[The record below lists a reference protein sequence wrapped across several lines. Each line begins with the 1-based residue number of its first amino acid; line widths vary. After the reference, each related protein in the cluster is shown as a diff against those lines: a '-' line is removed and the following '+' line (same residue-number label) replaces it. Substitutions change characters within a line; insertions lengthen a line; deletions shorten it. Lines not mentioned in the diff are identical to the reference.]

1 MMTDQVTVFED
12 HKNQRIEY
20 STCYMC
26 ACRCGIKVTVEND
39 NVRFIQGNRNHPTNQ
54 GVLCAKGSA
63 GIMKQNSPAKLHQ
76 PLLRKPGTARGA
88 GEFVPISWEKAL
100 DMLTARLQNIRST
113 NPDKLAFFTGRDQMQ
128 ALTGLWAQQF
138 GTLNWAAHGGFCS
151 VNMAAGGLYMM
162 PFAFWEFGDPDWD
175 RTKYFMLWGVA
186 EDHASNPIKI
196 ALEKLKRRGAK
207 FVAINP
213 ARTGYQAIADE
224 WVAIKPGT
232 DGLLALSMVH
242 VLLERELFDWDFLI
256 RYTNAPFLIIDAPG
270 SSDHGLF
277 WRNAAGHPQVW
288 DMCTQNFADGMEA
301 GSNPSL
307 SLLDKHI
314 NPAGRTVRTVMSLMI
329 EKYLD
334 ASYAPEQVSKITGVP
349 AETIER
355 LALEMAQVAFEETIE
370 IDCEWTD
377 WTGRKHDKFIGRPV
391 SMYAM
396 RGVSAHSNGFQ
407 SARAIH
413 LLQILLGTID
423 CPGGFCAKPPY
434 PKPVP
439 PPVKPAQHSAP
450 NQPLSSSPLGYPTGP
465 EDLVIDEQ
473 GNPKRIDKAFSWETP
488 LSIQGLLHMVI
499 TNAHN
504 YDPYRIDTLIL
515 FMANMAWNSSMNTA
529 EIQKMLVAKD
539 SEDGEYRIPFI
550 VVSDAYHSEMVNFA
564 DLILPDTTYLERYD
578 TLSMLDRP
586 ISETDAVCDSIRH
599 PILKT
604 NRDVRAW
611 QEVLVDLAGRLQFP
625 AFVHENGEKRYQDY
639 KDFIVNYQKEPGIGF
654 LSGWRGKNGD
664 QHLRGEPNPRQ
675 WEAYIDHQSFF
686 QHHLPLNIRYFRF
699 VNQAYLDFA
708 VEAAYIPKAE
718 PMFIEIYSEPLQ
730 RFRLAGEGVYD
741 GPRPTQPADR
751 ERLAKYFDPLPF
763 WYEPLEQQRV
773 SAEEYPFFAVNQRPM
788 MMYHSWDSQN
798 AWLRQIIAQNF
809 LYMNRQRGE
818 HLGIADK
825 SWVWVESHNG
835 KIRVQVKLIEGCQ
848 EDTVWTWNAIGKQ
861 SGAWALSPDAPEA
874 TRGFLMN
881 HLISELLPE
890 KTGERRLTNS
900 DPITGQAAWYD
911 LRVRIYPAAP
921 GEEGTWPTFPTIK
934 PLPDEPRPVDRLR
947 YHTHPPV
954 NLKS

>member
-1 MMTDQVTVFED
+1 MSETITVFED
-12 HKNQRIEY
+12 HSKQRIEY

-26 ACRCGIKVTVEND
+26 ACRCGIKVTVEN
-39 NVRFIQGNRNHPTNQ
+39 NNIRFIQGNREHPTNR

-63 GIMKQNSPAKLHQ
+63 GIMKQNSPAKLHH

-88 GEFVPISWEKAL
+88 GEFVPISWNEAL
-100 DMLTARLQNIRST
+100 DMLTKRLQHIRST
-113 NPDKLAFFTGRDQMQ
+113 DPNRLAFFTGRDQMQ

-196 ALEKLKRRGAK
+196 ALEGLKRRGAK
-207 FVAINP
+207 FVAVNP

-224 WVAIKPGT
+224 WVAIRPGT

-242 VLLERELFDWDFLI
+242 VLLKHELFDWDFLI
-256 RYTNAPFLIIDAPG
+256 RYTNAPFLVIQHPG
-270 SSDHGLF
+270 HSDDGLF
-277 WRNAAGHPQVW
+277 WRTESGEPYAW
-288 DMCTQNFADGMEA
+288 DMCQKTFVTGTDA
-301 GSNPSL
+301 GIAPSL
-307 SLLDKHI
+307 LGEYQTPDGK
-314 NPAGRTVRTVMSLMI
+314 TVKTVFSVLA

-334 ASYAPEQVSKITGVP
+334 EAYAPERVAETTGVP

-355 LALEMAQVAFEETIE
+355 LALEMAHVAFEETIE
-370 IDCEWTD
+370 IACEWTD
-377 WTGRKHDKFIGRPV
+377 WAGRKHDRFIGRPV

-439 PPVKPAQHSAP
+439 PPIKPAQHSAP
-450 NQPLSSSPLGYPTGP
+450 NTPLKSSPLGYPTAP

-473 GNPKRIDKAFSWETP
+473 GRPKRIDKAFSWESP
-488 LSIQGLLHMVI
+488 LAIQGLLHMVI

-504 YDPYRIDTLIL
+504 YDPYRIDTLML

-539 SEDGEYRIPFI
+539 PEDGEYRIPFI
-550 VVSDAYHSEMVNFA
+550 VVSDAFHSEMVNFA
-564 DLILPDTTYLERYD
+564 DLVLPDTTYLERYD

-599 PILKT
+599 PILEP

-611 QEVLVDLAGRLQFP
+611 QEVLVDLAGRLGFP
-625 AFVHENGEKRYQDY
+625 AFVNAKGEPRYKGY
-639 KDFIVNYQKEPGIGF
+639 KDFIVYYEKEPGIGF
-654 LSGWRGKNGD
+654 LSGWRGEKGD
-664 QHLRGEPNPRQ
+664 QHLRGAPNPKQ
-675 WEAYIDHQSFF
+675 WEAYIEHKSFF
-686 QHHLPLNIRYFRF
+686 QYHLPMSLRYFRSA
-699 VNQAYLDFA
+699 NKDYLEFA
-708 VEAAYIPKAE
+708 VKAGYIPEAK
-718 PMFIEIYSEPLQ
+718 PILIELYSEPLQ
-730 RFRLAGEGVYD
+730 KFRLAGLGLYD
-741 GPRPTQPADR
+741 GPQPKDPVDR
-751 ERLAKYFDPLPF
+751 ERLATYFDPLPI

-773 SAEEYPFFAVNQRPM
+773 DAEEYPFFAVNQRPM

-798 AWLRQIIAQNF
+798 AWLRQIIAQNY
-809 LYMNRQRGE
+809 LYMNRERGE
-818 HLGIADK
+818 QMGIKDQ

-848 EDTVWTWNAIGKQ
+848 HNTVWTWNAIGKQ
-861 SGAWALSPDAPEA
+861 SGAWGLTPDAAEA

-881 HLISELLPE
+881 HLISELLPD
-890 KTGERRLTNS
+890 KQGERRLTNS

-911 LRVRIYPAAP
+911 LRVRVYPAAP
-921 GEEGTWPTFPTIK
+921 GEEGVWPTFPTIK
-934 PLPDEPRPVDRLR
+934 PLPEEPKQPDRLR
-947 YHTHPPV
+947 YHTHNPV

>member
-1 MMTDQVTVFED
+1 
-12 HKNQRIEY
+12 
-20 STCYMC
+20 
-26 ACRCGIKVTVEND
+26 
-39 NVRFIQGNRNHPTNQ
+39 
-54 GVLCAKGSA
+54 
-63 GIMKQNSPAKLHQ
+63 
-76 PLLRKPGTARGA
+76 
-88 GEFVPISWEKAL
+88 
-100 DMLTARLQNIRST
+100 
-113 NPDKLAFFTGRDQMQ
+113 
-128 ALTGLWAQQF
+128 
-138 GTLNWAAHGGFCS
+138 
-151 VNMAAGGLYMM
+151 
-162 PFAFWEFGDPDWD
+162 FWEFGDPDWD

-288 DMCTQNFADGMEA
+288 DTNTQNFADGMEA

-314 NPAGRTVRTVMSLMI
+314 TPAGRTVRTVMSLMI

-370 IDCEWTD
+370 IACEWTD

-515 FMANMAWNSSMNTA
+515 FM
-529 EIQKMLVAKD
+529 
-539 SEDGEYRIPFI
+539 
-550 VVSDAYHSEMVNFA
+550 
-564 DLILPDTTYLERYD
+564 
-578 TLSMLDRP
+578 
-586 ISETDAVCDSIRH
+586 
-599 PILKT
+599 
-604 NRDVRAW
+604 
-611 QEVLVDLAGRLQFP
+611 
-625 AFVHENGEKRYQDY
+625 
-639 KDFIVNYQKEPGIGF
+639 
-654 LSGWRGKNGD
+654 
-664 QHLRGEPNPRQ
+664 
-675 WEAYIDHQSFF
+675 
-686 QHHLPLNIRYFRF
+686 
-699 VNQAYLDFA
+699 
-708 VEAAYIPKAE
+708 
-718 PMFIEIYSEPLQ
+718 
-730 RFRLAGEGVYD
+730 
-741 GPRPTQPADR
+741 
-751 ERLAKYFDPLPF
+751 
-763 WYEPLEQQRV
+763 
-773 SAEEYPFFAVNQRPM
+773 
-788 MMYHSWDSQN
+788 
-798 AWLRQIIAQNF
+798 
-809 LYMNRQRGE
+809 
-818 HLGIADK
+818 
-825 SWVWVESHNG
+825 
-835 KIRVQVKLIEGCQ
+835 
-848 EDTVWTWNAIGKQ
+848 
-861 SGAWALSPDAPEA
+861 
-874 TRGFLMN
+874 
-881 HLISELLPE
+881 
-890 KTGERRLTNS
+890 
-900 DPITGQAAWYD
+900 
-911 LRVRIYPAAP
+911 
-921 GEEGTWPTFPTIK
+921 
-934 PLPDEPRPVDRLR
+934 
-947 YHTHPPV
+947 
-954 NLKS
+954 